1 VHLVAECGR
10 GLPVGFALTAGQA
23 SELDGLGPA
32 LRAVAVPR
40 PRGRPRTRP
49 ARLAC
54 DKGYDFPQ
62 ARDYLRRRGIG
73 GVVPSRRRPARWRPR
88 RGRPCAF
95 DRAAYR
101 RRNCVER
108 CVGRLKEFR
117 RVATRYEKLAGSYL
131 AVVHV
136 AAIRLYL
143 RELTC

>member
-1 VHLVAECGR
+1 LIAECGR

-23 SELDGLGPA
+23 ADLDGLRPA
-32 LRAVAVPR
+32 MTSVAVPR
-40 PRGRPRTRP
+40 PTGRPRTRP

-54 DKGYDFPQ
+54 DKGYDFPA
-62 ARDYLRRRGIG
+62 ARDYLAGRRIR
-73 GVVPSRRRPARWRPR
+73 GVVPSRARPAHWRPKL
-88 RGRPCAF
+88 GRPYAF

-101 RRNCVER
+101 RRNWVER

-117 RVATRYEKLAGSYL
+117 RVGTRYEKLAESYL